1 MSLIILFILSLFTDR
16 QIFPIN
22 VYTTG
27 LILASDSVEDNATSV
42 SLTNYRPNITLGNN
56 NNNNGKDELISDK
69 SKNGIWAALP
79 KNIDLLHFLQVNT
92 NDKAVTQGTNLLQ
105 MVTDQSKPKF
115 RRESS
120 RQKFSF
126 KRRSSQKYLFDNDHN
141 NNINKNDPLYSKI
154 RPRFPKAFNYANFTC
169 PNECK
174 CHHAEVECKNA
185 QLESIPSNI
194 PSYTEKLFIIGNN
207 INTLDSGNLRGLIH
221 LKTLVLSNNKIEHIE
236 ENAFSEL
243 TNLRRLKLNSNLLQ
257 TLPDNI
263 FTSLKQLQRLDLQDN
278 KLVCLPGSLFSGLNE
293 LRFILLARNNLIW
306 LPGSLISDLKL
317 LRYIDLKENP
327 LQCDCHIQ
335 PFLNE
340 FIVTNRLAILQKSG
354 AVCSSMSTDR
364 SLHGYPLSE
373 NVYQTLRCPLDSEMV
388 QKPPQQCI
396 SLIRS
401 SCDGICDCSIEGVAN
416 CQSRGL
422 KSIPNDLPKDIMEL
436 NLDHNELTSLPLD
449 AFINY
454 QNLRKIVLDNNRI
467 SYIHPQA
474 FNNLRELSSL
484 YMSSNELGSLPSRLF
499 SQLSNLKILY
509 LHRNKISCIHRGSFA
524 ALEHLQILHLSN
536 NRIQTFPRNSFEDLR
551 RLKYLYLVHNPL
563 ICDCQLAAWLPAF
576 LIEKEAGG
584 TQWAR
589 CAEPLNVQGRHVRE
603 LLPHILDCPSNIN
616 YKEENNS
623 CEFLDH
629 QCPDGC
635 RCKDIIIKP
644 RMHANS
650 EAIFRPDEFGSI
662 LGGLSVDCSGLELT
676 EIPDNL
682 PINTKELNLR
692 NNLIKSITIE
702 SGLSKLKSLETL
714 IIDGNEIEH
723 IEPMSFQ
730 NNVNIK
736 KLILSNNSL
745 TYLEEN
751 TFKGLKNLE
760 IMLLQH
766 NLIKCLN
773 NRTFHQTPVLKIL
786 MLNNNKL
793 RCIAKGIFT
802 ELNLESLSLS
812 ANPFKCD
819 CHLSWLPDWLRNNAN
834 QVNEGPSPPICVSP
848 EDLAGTPVAS
858 LSRYHFVCKN
868 SASNCLSSE
877 NLHLNEK
884 SNTNE
889 NGIVQSV
896 QNLYCDTMET
906 SCCEVI
912 TAQTTCP
919 LSCLCGT
926 DGVYCSDRNLTE
938 IPANISPET
947 TQLYLERNQITKI
960 DSNRIAHLKKL
971 QTLVLSYNKLRELP
985 PRVFE
990 KLINLK
996 TIVLSYNNLQC
1007 IHPEAFHG
1015 LSNLRVL
1022 ILQGNNISSV
1032 PQGTFNDLGQLN
1044 NVALGQN
1051 PLHCDCTT
1059 KWLNSFF
1066 RQNFLDNGISLCH
1079 SPSNMR
1085 LKSIYHSKPT
1095 DFICPLKQQHDPQN
1109 DVNTSSL
1116 INGNENL
1123 LYFQNAK
1130 ISLPKNQHNHQD
1142 QISNSESNQE
1152 IFGKE
1157 KESLLI
1163 AAKCM
1168 PCLLNPCQN
1177 GGTCLALTQLDYK
1190 CSCKPPY
1197 YGKKCE
1203 QRDHICSTN
1212 PCQNGGLCKITAY
1225 PSSYKC
1231 ICPTGFHGPTCT
1243 RQMETCKQ
1251 NVCENGGTCE
1261 VLDNDY
1267 RCHCTS
1273 LFHGKNCQH
1282 EYIYCEEL
1290 NPCGNGGKCISL
1302 PKNNY
1307 RCECLA
1313 GWIGN
1318 DCQINEDD
1326 CVYNRC
1332 ENGATCVDGI
1342 NEYICKCRPGY
1353 AGIYCERPTWKQSTY
1368 VTRMDRPLNYQLV
1381 IGRTSVP
1388 GVRQSPIKTRSLT
1401 TQNLDTLCAYQQCQ
1415 NNAKC
1420 VENQNDVYACICQ
1433 KGFSGQ
1439 FCENLFAISLPS
1451 PHSYVAVVPPSRG
1464 ALVPS
1469 GTISFEMA
1477 TRSTNGILLNFIDT
1491 SLINNSD
1498 GIPEHYL
1505 LVDLHDGRIHVK
1517 FSLNRN
1523 YTAHNVNCNVN
1534 INDGNFHQI
1543 KLYLEA
1549 EILFLYI
1556 DNNLCITMGKVSTKL
1571 NESISN
1577 HGHNNPMHSSSIFTY
1592 NMVIKSQHLALTSP
1606 LYFGGVPADQ
1616 LEIARHL
1623 TNGIS
1628 ELGLTGCIRNVQI
1641 NGRMIDFA
1649 RLFGAPVDKMTV
1661 AEEHDT
1667 DSSSPEAKH
1676 HGTAIGILPGCRLNN
1691 EKSEYTE
1698 SAAEFQINNNESE
1711 KLKSTNFNMNEEL
1724 ETRKIEPLKIGQLHY
1739 TKTNDNPTFCDP
1751 HGNNPCLNGGI
1762 CENSEMN
1769 QTIMYQCKCPT
1780 GYKGERCEIVPVC
1793 HRETQRSYIRDPQT
1807 NCISSR
1813 KLSIRKCSGSCD
1825 STIIKFQQQ
1834 QQQQELFSS
1843 ENDISNDY
1851 ESLKY
1856 HKWKAVHKRSTNSGR
1871 VWLPQNLINKQ
1882 SHMIKM
1888 KESNS
1893 PYLVHLNSYKTTPSM
1908 TKQHC
1913 CQATKIKLRP
1923 ILFNCPN
1930 GAVYE
1935 RTIKLAKKCTCV
1947 QCD

>member
-1 MSLIILFILSLFTDR
+1 MPPSEKQPDMAAWIVNFRFEITSIHSFLSTALKYIRRYDFTVLM
-16 QIFPIN
+16 I
-22 VYTTG
+22 
-27 LILASDSVEDNATSV
+27 
-42 SLTNYRPNITLGNN
+42 
-56 NNNNGKDELISDK
+56 
-69 SKNGIWAALP
+69 
-79 KNIDLLHFLQVNT
+79 
-92 NDKAVTQGTNLLQ
+92 
-105 MVTDQSKPKF
+105 
-115 RRESS
+115 
-120 RQKFSF
+120 
-126 KRRSSQKYLFDNDHN
+126 
-141 NNINKNDPLYSKI
+141 
-154 RPRFPKAFNYANFTC
+154 
-169 PNECK
+169 
-174 CHHAEVECKNA
+174 HA
-185 QLESIPSNI
+185 
-194 PSYTEKLFIIGNN
+194 
-207 INTLDSGNLRGLIH
+207 
-221 LKTLVLSNNKIEHIE
+221 
-236 ENAFSEL
+236 
-243 TNLRRLKLNSNLLQ
+243 
-257 TLPDNI
+257 
-263 FTSLKQLQRLDLQDN
+263 
-278 KLVCLPGSLFSGLNE
+278 LFS
-293 LRFILLARNNLIW
+293 
-306 LPGSLISDLKL
+306 
-317 LRYIDLKENP
+317 DLKENP

-340 FIVTNRLAILQKSG
+340 FIMTNRLAILQKSG
-354 AVCSSMSTDR
+354 AVCSSLSTDP

-373 NVYQTLRCPLDSEMV
+373 NVYQTLQCP
-388 QKPPQQCI
+388 
-396 SLIRS
+396 
-401 SCDGICDCSIEGVAN
+401 
-416 CQSRGL
+416 
-422 KSIPNDLPKDIMEL
+422 
-436 NLDHNELTSLPLD
+436 H
-449 AFINY
+449 
-454 QNLRKIVLDNNRI
+454 NNRI

-474 FNNLRELSSL
+474 FNNLHELSS
-484 YMSSNELGSLPSRLF
+484 
-499 SQLSNLKILY
+499 
-509 LHRNKISCIHRGSFA
+509 
-524 ALEHLQILHLSN
+524 
-536 NRIQTFPRNSFEDLR
+536 
-551 RLKYLYLVHNPL
+551 LYLVHNPL
-563 ICDCQLAAWLPAF
+563 ICDCQLAAWLPVF

-584 TQWAR
+584 TQWVR
-589 CAEPLNVQGRHVRE
+589 CAEPLNVQGHHVRE

-616 YKEENNS
+616 YKEENHS
-623 CEFLDH
+623 CEFHDY

-650 EAIFRPDEFGSI
+650 EAIFRQDEFGSI
-662 LGGLSVDCSGLELT
+662 LGGLSVDCSSLELT

-682 PINTKELNLR
+682 PINTKELILR

-714 IIDGNEIEH
+714 I
-723 IEPMSFQ
+723 
-730 NNVNIK
+730 
-736 KLILSNNSL
+736 LSNNSL
-745 TYLEEN
+745 TYLEEK
-751 TFKGLKNLE
+751 TFNGLKNIE
-760 IMLLQH
+760 ILLLQH
-766 NLIKCLN
+766 NQIKCLN

-834 QVNEGPSPPICVSP
+834 QINEGPSPPICISP

-858 LSRYHFVCKN
+858 LSRYHFICKN
-868 SASNCLSSE
+868 SVSNCLSTNE

-884 SNTNE
+884 LNTNE

-896 QNLYCDTMET
+896 QNVYCDTTGT
-906 SCCEVI
+906 SCCEEI
-912 TAQTTCP
+912 A
-919 LSCLCGT
+919 
-926 DGVYCSDRNLTE
+926 DRNLTE
-938 IPANISPET
+938 IPVNISPET

-990 KLINLK
+990 KLSNLK

-1022 ILQGNNISSV
+1022 ILQGNNISSI

-1044 NVALGQN
+1044 NLALGQN

-1059 KWLNSFF
+1059 KWLNGFF

-1095 DFICPLKQQHDPQN
+1095 DFICPLKQHDLHN
-1109 DVNTSSL
+1109 EINTSSL
-1116 INGNENL
+1116 VSRNENL

-1130 ISLPKNQHNHQD
+1130 ISDQHNHQD
-1142 QISNSESNQE
+1142 QISNSKSIQE
-1152 IFGKE
+1152 VLNRE
-1157 KESLLI
+1157 KESLII

-1197 YGKKCE
+1197 YGKNCE

-1243 RQMETCKQ
+1243 KQMETCRQ
-1251 NVCENGGTCE
+1251 NLCENGGTCE
-1261 VLDNDY
+1261 VVDNDY
-1267 RCHCTS
+1267 RCHCTA

-1307 RCECLA
+1307 RCECLT

-1318 DCQINEDD
+1318 DCQINQDD
-1326 CVYNRC
+1326 CIYNRC

-1368 VTRMDRPLNYQLV
+1368 ITRMDRPFNYQLM

-1420 VENQNDVYACICQ
+1420 VENQNDAYTCICQ
-1433 KGFSGQ
+1433 K
-1439 FCENLFAISLPS
+1439 
-1451 PHSYVAVVPPSRG
+1451 
-1464 ALVPS
+1464 
-1469 GTISFEMA
+1469 
-1477 TRSTNGILLNFIDT
+1477 
-1491 SLINNSD
+1491 D

-1505 LVDLHDGRIHVK
+1505 LVDLHDGQIHVK

-1523 YTAHNVNCNVN
+1523 YTTHNMNCNIN

-1549 EILFLYI
+1549 KILFLYI
-1556 DNNLCITMGKVSTKL
+1556 DNNLCITMGKVNTKL

-1577 HGHNNPMHSSSIFTY
+1577 HGHNNPIHSSSIFTY
-1592 NMVIKSQHLALTSP
+1592 NMVIKSKHLALTSP
-1606 LYFGGVPADQ
+1606 LYFGGVPVDQ
-1616 LEIARHL
+1616 LETARHL
-1623 TNGIS
+1623 TNGLS

-1649 RLFGAPVDKMTV
+1649 RLFGAPVDKMIV
-1661 AEEHDT
+1661 AEEHDI

-1676 HGTAIGILPGCRLNN
+1676 HGTAIGILPGCRLSN
-1691 EKSEYTE
+1691 EKSEYME
-1698 SAAEFQINNNESE
+1698 SAVEFQANNNESQ
-1711 KLKSTNFNMNEEL
+1711 KLKSINLNTNQEL
-1724 ETRKIEPLKIGQLHY
+1724 ETRKSESLKIGQLHN
-1739 TKTNDNPTFCDP
+1739 TKTSDKATLCDP
-1751 HGNNPCLNGGI
+1751 HGNNSCLNGGI
-1762 CENSEMN
+1762 CENNEMN
-1769 QTIMYQCKCPT
+1769 QTIKYQCKCPT
-1780 GYKGERCEIVPVC
+1780 GFKGERCEIVPVC

-1825 STIIKFQQQ
+1825 STMINL
-1834 QQQQELFSS
+1834 QQQESFNNDN
-1843 ENDISNDY
+1843 NDITNDN
-1851 ESLKY
+1851 ESFKY
-1856 HKWKAVHKRSTNSGR
+1856 HKWKAFHKRSTNSDH
-1871 VWLPQNLINKQ
+1871 VWLPQNLDHKQ
-1882 SHMIKM
+1882 SHIIKM
-1888 KESNS
+1888 KDSNTPISS
-1893 PYLVHLNSYKTTPSM
+1893 PYSIHLNSYKITSSM

-1913 CQATKIKLRP
+1913 CQAIKIKLRP

-1935 RTIKLAKKCTCV
+1935 RTIKLAKKCTCI

>member
-1 MSLIILFILSLFTDR
+1 MTHKT
-16 QIFPIN
+16 IN
-22 VYTTG
+22 
-27 LILASDSVEDNATSV
+27 S
-42 SLTNYRPNITLGNN
+42 NN
-56 NNNNGKDELISDK
+56 LEY
-69 SKNGIWAALP
+69 
-79 KNIDLLHFLQVNT
+79 
-92 NDKAVTQGTNLLQ
+92 
-105 MVTDQSKPKF
+105 M
-115 RRESS
+115 
-120 RQKFSF
+120 
-126 KRRSSQKYLFDNDHN
+126 
-141 NNINKNDPLYSKI
+141 KI
-154 RPRFPKAFNYANFTC
+154 QTR
-169 PNECK
+169 
-174 CHHAEVECKNA
+174 
-185 QLESIPSNI
+185 
-194 PSYTEKLFIIGNN
+194 FIIGNN
-207 INTLDSGNLRGLIH
+207 IHTLNDGSLRDLIH

-236 ENAFSEL
+236 ENVFSQL

-257 TLPDNI
+257 TLPDNV
-263 FTSLKQLQRLDLQDN
+263 FASLKQLQRLDLQDN
-278 KLVCLPGSLFSGLNE
+278 KLICLPGSLFSGLTE
-293 LRFILLARNNLIW
+293 LRFILLAKNNLKW

-317 LRYIDLKENP
+317 LRHIDLKENP

-335 PFLNE
+335 PFIKE
-340 FIVTNRLAILQKSG
+340 FIETNRLAILQRSG
-354 AVCSSMSTDR
+354 AVCSSLSTDP
-364 SLHGYPLSE
+364 SLHGSTLSE
-373 NVYQTLRCPLDSEMV
+373 HVYQTLQCPADSYLV
-388 QKPPQQCI
+388 LKPSQQCR
-396 SLIRS
+396 SLITRS
-401 SCDGICDCSIEGVAN
+401 SCDGICDCSTEGVAN
-416 CQSRGL
+416 CQGRGL
-422 KSIPNDLPKDIMEL
+422 KIIPSDLPKDIMEL
-436 NLDHNELTSLPLD
+436 NMNHNELVSLPQN
-449 AFINY
+449 AFVNY
-454 QNLRKIVLDNNRI
+454 KNLRKIVLDNNRI
-467 SYIHPQA
+467 SFIHPQA

-484 YMSSNELGSLPSRLF
+484 YMSSNELGLLPSNLF

-509 LHRNKISCIHRGSFA
+509 LHRNKISCIQRGSFA
-524 ALEHLQILHLSN
+524 GLEHLQILHLSN

-589 CAEPLNVQGRHVRE
+589 CAEPINVQGRHVRE
-603 LLPHILDCPSNIN
+603 LLPHILNCPSTITH
-616 YKEENNS
+616 EEEKHS

-635 RCKDIIIKP
+635 RCKEILLKP

-650 EAIFRPDEFGSI
+650 EAVFRPDEFGSI
-662 LGGLSVDCSGLELT
+662 LDGLSVDCSNLELT
-676 EIPDNL
+676 EIPNNL

-692 NNLIKSITIE
+692 NNLIRSITIE
-702 SGLSKLKSLETL
+702 SGLSKLKSLETF
-714 IIDGNEIEH
+714 IVDGNEIDH
-723 IEPMSFQ
+723 IEPLSFQ
-730 NNVNIK
+730 SNFNMK

-751 TFKGLKNLE
+751 TFKGLKSLE

-766 NLIKCLN
+766 NQIKCLN
-773 NRTFHQTPVLKIL
+773 NRTFNQTPALKIL

-802 ELNLESLSLS
+802 ELNLES
-812 ANPFKCD
+812 F
-819 CHLSWLPDWLRNNAN
+819 WLPDWLRNNAN
-834 QVNEGPSPPICVSP
+834 QINEGPSPPTCVFP
-848 EDLAGTPVAS
+848 EDLAGTPVTS
-858 LSRYHFVCKN
+858 LSRYHFICKKQ
-868 SASNCLSSE
+868 SASNRLIHE
-877 NLHLNEK
+877 NLNNEK
-884 SNTNE
+884 E

-896 QNLYCDTMET
+896 QDVYRETMET
-906 SCCEVI
+906 SCCEEI
-912 TAQTTCP
+912 AGRTTCP
-919 LSCLCGT
+919 SSCVCGT

-947 TQLYLERNQITKI
+947 TQLYLERNQITNI

-971 QTLVLSYNKLRELP
+971 HTLILSYNKLRELP
-985 PRVFE
+985 PRIFE
-990 KLINLK
+990 KLTNLK

-1022 ILQGNNISSV
+1022 ILQGNNISII
-1032 PQGTFNDLGQLN
+1032 PEGTFNGLDQLN
-1044 NVALGQN
+1044 NVAVGQN
-1051 PLHCDCTT
+1051 PLHCDCTA
-1059 KWLNSFF
+1059 KWLNDFF
-1066 RQNFLDNGISLCH
+1066 RQHFLDNGIALCY
-1079 SPSNMR
+1079 SPTNMK

-1109 DVNTSSL
+1109 EANTSSS
-1116 INGNENL
+1116 INNDENL
-1123 LYFQNAK
+1123 LYFQNTK
-1130 ISLPKNQHNHQD
+1130 TLLPENQNNHYD
-1142 QISNSESNQE
+1142 HKSISESNQD
-1152 IFGKE
+1152 E
-1157 KESLLI
+1157 KESLMI
-1163 AAKCM
+1163 NAKCM

-1197 YGKKCE
+1197 YGKNCE

-1212 PCQNGGLCKITAY
+1212 PCQNGGLCKITSY
-1225 PSSYKC
+1225 PSSFKC
-1231 ICPTGFHGPTCT
+1231 ICPTGFHGPTCNKPI
-1243 RQMETCKQ
+1243 ETCKQ
-1251 NVCENGGTCE
+1251 NFCKNGGTCE

-1267 RCHCTS
+1267 RCHCRA

-1290 NPCGNGGKCISL
+1290 NPCANGGKCISL

-1318 DCQINEDD
+1318 DCQINQDD

-1368 VTRMDRPLNYQLV
+1368 VTRMDRPFNYQLM

-1401 TQNLDTLCAYQQCQ
+1401 TQNLDSLCAYQQCQ

-1420 VENQNDVYACICQ
+1420 VENQNDAYTCVCQ

-1477 TRSTNGILLNFIDT
+1477 TKSTNGILLNFIDT

-1498 GIPEHYL
+1498 GIPENYL
-1505 LVDLHDGRIHVK
+1505 LVDLHNGQVHVK
-1517 FSLNRN
+1517 FSLSRN
-1523 YTAHNVNCNVN
+1523 HTVRDMNCDIN

-1549 EILFLYI
+1549 KILFLYI
-1556 DNNLCITMGKVSTKL
+1556 DKNLCITMGETNTKL

-1577 HGHNNPMHSSSIFTY
+1577 PVHNNPIPVSSLFTY
-1592 NMVIKSQHLALTSP
+1592 NVAIKSKHLALTSP

-1616 LEIARHL
+1616 LELSRHL

-1628 ELGLTGCIRNVQI
+1628 ELGLTGCIRNLQI
-1641 NGRMIDFA
+1641 NGRTIDFA
-1649 RLFGAPVDKMTV
+1649 RLFGAPVDKMTGT
-1661 AEEHDT
+1661 EEHDT
-1667 DSSSPEAKH
+1667 EISSPEAKH
-1676 HGTAIGILPGCRLNN
+1676 HGTAIGILPGCQLMN
-1691 EKSEYTE
+1691 EKSNDME
-1698 SAAEFQINNNESE
+1698 SAVEFQINNNESAKLQSINPNKDQELPIGKSEPMKLGMLHNIKANE
-1711 KLKSTNFNMNEEL
+1711 KS
-1724 ETRKIEPLKIGQLHY
+1724 IS
-1739 TKTNDNPTFCDP
+1739 CDS

-1762 CENSEMN
+1762 CENYEMN
-1769 QTIMYQCKCPT
+1769 QTVKYQCKCPI
-1780 GYKGERCEIVPVC
+1780 GYKGERCEIIPIC
-1793 HRETQRSYIRDPQT
+1793 HRQTQRSYIRDPQT

-1825 STIIKFQQQ
+1825 STIITHQPQHQSQHHQQQ
-1834 QQQQELFSS
+1834 PSVSNEKDDSTGDDD
-1843 ENDISNDY
+1843 NDDQ
-1851 ESLKY
+1851 SLKY
-1856 HKWKAVHKRSTNSGR
+1856 HKWRTLHKRSTNSVR
-1871 VWLPQNLINKQ
+1871 VWLSNHIKHKQ
-1882 SHMIKM
+1882 SSPMITM
-1888 KESNS
+1888 KESTNS
-1893 PYLVHLNSYKTTPSM
+1893 PHLVQLNSYSTSSTLPII

-1913 CQATKIKLRP
+1913 CQATKTKLRP

-1935 RTIKLAKKCTCV
+1935 RIIKLAKKCTCV
-1947 QCD
+1947 QCVVK